1 MNGLVMRFLFTSDLT
16 GMGGGETGLVY
27 LIGELCRS
35 HKCMAICGSDGPL
48 VERLYQVGADVVVI
62 DYKKKGKLPWNL
74 VKLKSTIVRFSPDF
88 IFNNDPMTACLV
100 HAAAPAFDN
109 NWICHGQWYKFDKLR
124 KSLLKRGVRR
134 VLCVSN
140 ASKDNLLKQ
149 GFDNCSTVYLGVPAA
164 LFVNA
169 KAANIREELGISTSS
184 LLVAT
189 VARFQSIKGQLKG
202 VKAVELALKRGMD
215 VTYLLIGGSVFG
227 SASDDD
233 YEQIVKD
240 YVRDNGLDS
249 NILFLGERQDVPSI
263 LKDVDVLIVPSDN
276 ESFGVAAVEAICS
289 GVALLSTP
297 NDGVSEI
304 VEGNPIYLSR
314 ANSAE
319 GLTDLLMKYKDR
331 NFLSASKAGLEP
343 YRKKFDIATV
353 ADSYIR
359 AVTESDK

>member
-1 MNGLVMRFLFTSDLT
+1 MKFLFTSDLT

-35 HKCMAICGSDGPL
+35 HTCMAICGSDGPL
-48 VERLYQVGADVVVI
+48 VERLCRVGADVAVI
-62 DYKKKGKLPWNL
+62 DYKNKAKLPLNL
-74 VKLKSTIVRFSPDF
+74 VRLKSTVERFSPDY

-109 NWICHGQWYKFDKLR
+109 NWICHGQWYKFDR
-124 KSLLKRGVRR
+124 FREALLKKSVRR

-140 ASKDNLLKQ
+140 ASKVNLINQ
-149 GFDNCSTVYLGVPAA
+149 GFDNCSTVYLGVPTA
-164 LFVNA
+164 LFANA
-169 KAANIREELGISTSS
+169 KAVNIRKSLGISPSG

-189 VARFQSIKGQLKG
+189 VARFQPIKGQLKG
-202 VKAVELALKRGMD
+202 VKAVELALKQGLD
-215 VTYLLIGGSVFG
+215 VTYLLIGGSIFG
-227 SASDDD
+227 SGSDDN
-233 YEQIVKD
+233 YAQIVKD

-249 NILFLGERQDVPSI
+249 NVLFLGERRDIPSI

-289 GVALLSTP
+289 GAALLSTP

-319 GLTDLLMKYKDR
+319 SLAVLLMKYKDK
-331 NFLSASKAGLEP
+331 NFLNASKAGLEP
-343 YRKKFDIATV
+343 YRRKFDIATV

-359 AVTESDK
+359 TVTESD